1 LSWAGRDPRTTI
13 ALSRRFIPDERRL
26 CAYSAVRFGRTVEL
40 EAVDERSAVRRAAKG
55 MNADE
60 ACSTSVTADYDERS
74 PFRPARQEPLLTR
87 TVPVAGALPRYRGPS
102 ARRDAV
108 AGVTVAALA
117 IPSAMAY
124 AEVAGLSPVN
134 GLYALLLPAVAYALL
149 GSSRQLSIGP
159 EGSIS
164 TLVAAAVLP
173 LAVGGS
179 ADAAELAAMLAILVA
194 ICFAAGWVLRLGW
207 IADYFS
213 RPVLIGYIHGV
224 AVVLVIGQLGKLFGL
239 SIDASDPLPQLWE
252 VVNELGSVSGATIA
266 VAAVSLAVLFG
277 LRLVMPKLPAA
288 LLVVVAAIG
297 LSWALDLAA
306 HGVTIVGPIPAGL
319 PSFEIPSPAFADI
332 VRLVPAAFGIFLVAF
347 ADEILTARSFAGKHN
362 QNVRGSQELLAMGAA
377 SAAAGFTQG
386 FSVGASGSRTAVNDD
401 MGARSQIAGLF
412 AAAAVAVILLFLT
425 EPVQYLPKAVLGAV
439 IVFAAIGLIEPQA
452 WRALAAVD
460 PVEVAIAAV
469 TTGCVI
475 FFGVLEALVVAVG
488 LSMIDTVRR
497 SARPHDA
504 VLGWVERLGR
514 YADVSLHRSA
524 SVTPGVVVYRLDDRL
539 FFANARYFKGRV
551 REAIRA
557 APGPVRWLV
566 LDAEAITHTDATGLE
581 ALADV
586 VKDLRRNEITL
597 ALARL
602 RTRMEKQLEDAG
614 VLDEIGRGH
623 LYPTVGAAVEA
634 YEIPGGGS

>member
-1 LSWAGRDPRTTI
+1 MV
-13 ALSRRFIPDERRL
+13 
-26 CAYSAVRFGRTVEL
+26 VRSGSGTN
-40 EAVDERSAVRRAAKG
+40 VDETHSARAAL
-55 MNADE
+55 
-60 ACSTSVTADYDERS
+60 DYDERS

-87 TVPVAGALPRYRGPS
+87 AVPVAAQLPRYRVSS

-124 AEVAGLSPVN
+124 AEVAGVSPVN
-134 GLYALLLPAVAYALL
+134 GLYALLLPVVVYAFL
-149 GSSRQLSIGP
+149 GSSRQLSVGP
-159 EGSIS
+159 EGSLA

-173 LAVGGS
+173 LAVAGS

-194 ICFAAGWVLRLGW
+194 VCFAAAWALRLGW

-224 AVVLVIGQLGKLFGL
+224 AVVLVIGQLGKLLGL
-239 SIDASDPLPQLWE
+239 SIDAMDPLPQLWE
-252 VVNELGSVSGATIA
+252 VITELGSVSGATVA
-266 VAAVSLAVLFG
+266 VSAVSLAALFG

-288 LLVVVAAIG
+288 LLIVVAAIG
-297 LSWALDLAA
+297 CSWALDFAA
-306 HGVTIVGPIPAGL
+306 HGIAVVGPIPAGL
-319 PSFEIPSPAFADI
+319 PSFVIPSPAFADI
-332 VRLVPAAFGIFLVAF
+332 VHLVPAAVGIFLVCF

-362 QNVRGSQELLAMGAA
+362 QSVRGSQELLALGAA
-377 SAAAGFTQG
+377 SAAAGLTQG

-401 MGARSQIAGLF
+401 MGARSQLAGVF
-412 AAAAVAVILLFLT
+412 AAVAVAAILIFLT
-425 EPVQYLPKAVLGAV
+425 APVQYLPKAVLGAV

-452 WRALAAVD
+452 WRALAAID

-469 TTGCVI
+469 TTACVI

-514 YADVSLHRSA
+514 YADVSLHPSA
-524 SVTPGVVVYRLDDRL
+524 RVTPGVVVYRLDDRL
-539 FFANARYFKGRV
+539 FFANARYFKGRI

-557 APGPVRWLV
+557 APAPVRWLV
-566 LDAEAITHTDATGLE
+566 LDADAITHADATGLE
-581 ALADV
+581 ALLDV
-586 VKDLRRNEITL
+586 TKDLRRDEITL
-597 ALARL
+597 VVARL
-602 RTRMEKQLEDAG
+602 RTRMEEQLDDAG
-614 VLDEIGRGH
+614 VLDAIGPEH
-623 LYPTVGAAVEA
+623 LYPTVRAAVDA
-634 YEIPGGGS
+634 YASRGERVPAKV